1 MPKPV
6 KFKPALV
13 GNAPST
19 PSPFNTPKL
28 EKFQHEPP
36 FKRDGKKATPN
47 EYALLMH
54 VHRYLQG
61 AGPGHNIE
69 GTVSPRKLLSLVSG
83 ISERVAS
90 EAIRMYH
97 RQLEPPT
104 EVKKLGRP
112 DLILDPGLVQKT
124 LEIVNSTQ
132 DNRKPPRSGD
142 IAKVLTEHGYNVNA
156 RTLRH
161 YLPRMGLV
169 YNKDL
174 KRYEVKTPETQ
185 VTNSAGEQQT
195 EEQSGAALVLALGQN
210 NSGPEQGQGNNND
223 GSNGTE
229 GGGQSNFVA
238 GLSQGSIVQEQ
249 AGSSVSGS
257 VVSLVQDSS
266 VAVLDQNSPT
276 TTAIDYNNST
286 AIVEKG
292 NSVQQTYV
300 QYVHPP
306 SSRKSRTNTKKRT
319 AGGPEIEREQGNG
332 GQEQSQDIST
342 PRSKKPRSITRKQ
355 AQSNSSLSSVRN
367 NAVEEPGLTD
377 SEKELERDVYNH
389 RPNKPKA
396 HNGVDPTGTDAGQRR
411 SDNEDQQEQS
421 SPQMKS
427 STGSKEQQA
436 GPIQGLAQGSA
447 EGVLVEAQGL
457 VSFMEELTQRNLT
470 MEQVQN
476 SSSSEDAAQGQG
488 LASFVEELT
497 RRIPVEGS
505 SKGSSETRAQSH
517 VERVDAGNCS
527 PPKGH
532 LDNAF
537 PS

>member
-61 AGPGHNIE
+61 AGPGHDIE

-132 DNRKPPRSGD
+132 ENRKPPRSGD

-174 KRYEVKTPETQ
+174 KRYEVKAPEAQ
-185 VTNSAGEQQT
+185 VINSTGEQQT
-195 EEQSGAALVLALGQN
+195 EEQGGAALVLALGQN
-210 NSGPEQGQGNNND
+210 NPGPEQGQEDNND
-223 GSNGTE
+223 GSNRTE
-229 GGGQSNFVA
+229 GEGQPNFVA
-238 GLSQGSIVQEQ
+238 TLNQGSIVQEQ
-249 AGSSVSGS
+249 AGSSASGF
-257 VVSLVQDSS
+257 VTTLAQDSS

-276 TTAIDYNNST
+276 TAAVGHSSSAVIIEQGSP
-286 AIVEKG
+286 
-292 NSVQQTYV
+292 VQQTYV

-306 SSRKSRTNTKKRT
+306 PPRKSRANTKKRT
-319 AGGPEIEREQGNG
+319 AGGSEIEREQGNG

-342 PRSKKPRSITRKQ
+342 PRSKKPRSIARKQ
-355 AQSNSSLSSVRN
+355 AQSHSTLSPVRN
-367 NAVEEPGLTD
+367 NAVGEPGLTD
-377 SEKELERDVYNH
+377 SEKELERGVCNH
-389 RPNKPKA
+389 RLNKSRA
-396 HNGVDPTGTDAGQRR
+396 HSGQDPTGADAGQRR
-411 SDNEDQQEQS
+411 SDAEGQQEQS
-421 SPQMKS
+421 SRQMKS
-427 STGSKEQQA
+427 STGSKEQQT
-436 GPIQGLAQGSA
+436 GPIQGLAQGGT
-447 EGVLVEAQGL
+447 EGVLAEAQGL

-476 SSSSEDAAQGQG
+476 SPSSEDAVQGEG

-505 SKGSSETRAQSH
+505 SKGSAEARAQTH
-517 VERVDAGNCS
+517 TERVDAGNCS
-527 PPKGH
+527 LPKGN

-537 PS
+537 SS